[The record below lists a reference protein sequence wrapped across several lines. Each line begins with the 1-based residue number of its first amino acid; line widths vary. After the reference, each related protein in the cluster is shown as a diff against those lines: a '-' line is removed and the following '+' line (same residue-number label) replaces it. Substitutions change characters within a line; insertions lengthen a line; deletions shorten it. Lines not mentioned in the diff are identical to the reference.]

1 MMQRIRH
8 FLTLGLIAVLASPA
22 FAQQAQAPGGPPPF
36 RYGPMWRPGMILGPF
51 VLLLA
56 LIGFVTVIALL
67 VRFFTLR
74 ATYRGRFYGEAMRG
88 GPRMGRALD
97 IVEERFARGE
107 IDTAE
112 FEVKRRLLS
121 R

>member
-8 FLTLGLIAVLASPA
+8 FVTLGMIAVLASPA
-22 FAQQAQAPGGPPPF
+22 LAQQAQAPGGPPHF
-36 RYGPMWRPGMILGPF
+36 RYGHMWGPGMILGPF
-51 VLLLA
+51 VMLLA

-67 VRFFTLR
+67 VRFFTP
-74 ATYRGRFYGEAMRG
+74 RGRAYAA
-88 GPRMGRALD
+88 PRLGRALD

-112 FEVKRRLLS
+112 FETKRRLLS

>member
-8 FLTLGLIAVLASPA
+8 VLTLGLIAVLASPA

-51 VLLLA
+51 VMLLA

-67 VRFFTLR
+67 VRFFTHR
-74 ATYRGRFYGEAMRG
+74 SRGYAM
-88 GPRMGRALD
+88 PRMGRALD